1 VYESYRSAHHE
12 REDVDMTERELNAF
26 DKEPLYDAWISEMQM
41 GEYGLMS
48 KEQFYELLGNRGTIP
63 DRLAKG
69 VGRDLMRAVAY
80 AIHHVKLARD
90 AAPVT
95 TGIDERPMN
104 APPLPPRL
112 RKKKSES

>member
-1 VYESYRSAHHE
+1 MYESYRSAHHE
-12 REDVDMTERELNAF
+12 REDADMREDVNEYVM
-26 DKEPLYDAWISEMQM
+26 EPLYDAWISEMQM

-48 KEQFYELLGNRGTIP
+48 KEQFYELLGNKGTIP

-112 RKKKSES
+112 RKKKTES